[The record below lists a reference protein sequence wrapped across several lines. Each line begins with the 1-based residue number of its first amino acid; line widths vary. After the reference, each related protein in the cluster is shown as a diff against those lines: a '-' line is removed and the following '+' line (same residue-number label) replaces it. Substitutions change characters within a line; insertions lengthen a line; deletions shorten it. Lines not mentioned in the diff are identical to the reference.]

1 MTVTQRMCTAV
12 SPWTLVVM
20 VWLDWN
26 EKREEKQIFND
37 MSPSTQIEDDSSKA
51 EEKMTELEI
60 LNARNLPPYPPRKTS
75 ILSLEEEPFKDH
87 HKLKLGII

>member
-1 MTVTQRMCTAV
+1 MAV

-26 EKREEKQIFND
+26 DKRGKREIFND
-37 MSPSTQIEDDSSKA
+37 ISPSTQIEEDSRKA

-60 LNARNLPPYPPRKTS
+60 MNARNLPPYPPRKTS
-75 ILSLEEEPFKDH
+75 ILSLEEEPFK
-87 HKLKLGII
+87 